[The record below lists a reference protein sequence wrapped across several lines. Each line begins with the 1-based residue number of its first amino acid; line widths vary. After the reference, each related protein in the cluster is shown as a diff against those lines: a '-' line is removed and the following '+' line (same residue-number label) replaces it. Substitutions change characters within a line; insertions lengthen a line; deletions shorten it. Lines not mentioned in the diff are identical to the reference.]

1 MLRGLWT
8 LCVLVVMT
16 ALLGTPTLVA
26 SSLAPGR
33 SDVVMHLGRIW
44 AAALLRASG
53 ARVHYHGLERA
64 RGTVPCLFVANHQS
78 SVDIWALLRVLPSR
92 ARFVAKQ
99 ELFRI
104 PLFGWILAATG
115 FVPIDRGNR
124 SEAIRSLD
132 RAALAIGRGRSLVL
146 FPEGTRSR
154 DGRLQPF
161 KKGAFHLAL
170 RSGAPI
176 VPVAIAG
183 SFEVMPRSAF
193 PVRPGRVDVW
203 FEPPIDVA
211 AFRPDGHDELRR
223 TVHEAIARRL
233 GDAAP
238 RPVPERP
245 RAGSGSP

>member
-16 ALLGTPTLVA
+16 AVLGVPTLVTA
-26 SSLAPGR
+26 ALSPGR

-44 AAALLRASG
+44 SAALLRASG
-53 ARVHYHGLERA
+53 ARVHYHGLERT
-64 RGTVPCLFVANHQS
+64 RGALPCLFVANHQS
-78 SVDIWALLRVLPSR
+78 SVDIWALLRVMPTR

-104 PLFGWILAATG
+104 PLFGRILAATG

-124 SEAIRSLD
+124 AEAIRSLD
-132 RAALAIGRGRSLVL
+132 RAARAVRSGRSLVL

-183 SFEVMPRSAF
+183 SFAVMPRSVF

-211 AFRPDGHDELRR
+211 AYQPDGHEELRR
-223 TVHEAIARRL
+223 RAQAAIAGRL
-233 GDAAP
+233 GAGAP
-238 RPVPERP
+238 
-245 RAGSGSP
+245 